1 LLAQKEEGTMTF
13 ETIRAVFAW
22 CTVINMGLLIW
33 WWLFFV
39 LAHDWMYRCHC
50 KWFKL
55 SEERFDAIHYGGL
68 AIFKLGIFMFNLVPY
83 LAMRIVG

>member
-1 LLAQKEEGTMTF
+1 MTF

-22 CTVINMGLLIW
+22 CTVINMGLLLW
-33 WWLFFV
+33 WFVFIV
-39 LAHDWMYRCHC
+39 LAHDWTYRFHC

-55 SEERFDAIHYGGL
+55 TEEKFDSLHYAGMAL
-68 AIFKLGIFMFNLVPY
+68 FKIAIFIFNLVPY